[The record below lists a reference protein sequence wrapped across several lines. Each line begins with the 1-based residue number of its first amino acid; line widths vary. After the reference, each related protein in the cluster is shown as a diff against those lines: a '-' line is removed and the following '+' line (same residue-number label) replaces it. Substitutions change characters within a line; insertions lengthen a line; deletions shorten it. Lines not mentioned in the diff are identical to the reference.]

1 MNTNDAEVVSNF
13 DLENFSWDPVPA
25 ADNAVITTT
34 KEAEEDTVSDNEEEK
49 QEETS
54 GKKSKTVVTGLD
66 EKGKTEEIIEKSD
79 SKQTGSKTKENDSSS
94 GVGNETETLRLF
106 RERGI
111 IDFEDEELASEDFDE
126 ESFIETK
133 FEEKLNTKLEALLA
147 KLPPGL
153 KDMIRYSANG
163 GDFMEVVRD
172 LNLPSELPTDLDI
185 SAEADQKKVISYM
198 LKKEGKT
205 SSEISDYIEFLTYKG
220 TLAQEAENKYDK
232 YLIEE
237 ETREERRIQDHK
249 NEIAKRNE
257 KIAEDIAATNEF
269 LKTNKEVAGGVRFNR
284 TEKKELPTY
293 MYSPTL
299 ELEDGRI
306 TTPFNYELVQALKN
320 REHALVLA
328 KIVKSKFDM
337 AAFKKELE
345 TKVVNEIENDLQ
357 DRDFRTRGSSQN
369 QPKNHLVD
377 FL

>member
-13 DLENFSWDPVPA
+13 DLENFSWDPAPA
-25 ADNAVITTT
+25 ADETVITTT
-34 KEAEEDTVSDNEEEK
+34 KEAEDTVSDEEEGK
-49 QEETS
+49 QEES
-54 GKKSKTVVTGLD
+54 AEKKSKTVVTGID
-66 EKGKTEEIIEKSD
+66 EKGKTEEIIEKGD
-79 SKQTGSKTKENDSSS
+79 PKQTGGKTKENDSSS
-94 GVGNETETLRLF
+94 GAGNGAETLQLF

-111 IDFEDEELASEDFDE
+111 IDFEDEELNSEDFDE

-133 FEEKLNTKLEALLA
+133 FEEKLNTKLETLLA

-185 SAEADQKKVISYM
+185 STEADQKKVISYM

-205 SSEISDYIEFLTYKG
+205 SSEISDYIEFLSYKG

-232 YLIEE
+232 HLIDE

-257 KIAEDIAATNEF
+257 KIAEDISATNEF
-269 LKTNKEVAGGVRFNR
+269 LKTNKEVAGGVRFTR
-284 TEKKELPTY
+284 TEKKELPAY

-306 TTPFNYELVQALKN
+306 TTPFNYELVQALQNK
-320 REHALVLA
+320 EHALVLA